1 MASKSSDSAGKEA
14 TKAIEH
20 VPGEGEMRS
29 PFIPLLWL
37 LIPFIGCIIYGVL
50 TSPRFSH

>member
-1 MASKSSDSAGKEA
+1 MTNRPSTTVAKTRTTQVDPAEPQLK
-14 TKAIEH
+14 
-20 VPGEGEMRS
+20 S

-50 TSPRFSH
+50 TSPRLMH